1 MCRFVMKT
9 VSGLHQLCLAKVI
22 QTVNETFKERKLVLM
37 FSVTS
42 YGEGVFH
49 LSSGCL
55 VDA

>member
-1 MCRFVMKT
+1 
-9 VSGLHQLCLAKVI
+9 
-22 QTVNETFKERKLVLM
+22 M

-55 VDA
+55 VDAWQWEPVNTREISSSMMSRAEILVLA

>member
-1 MCRFVMKT
+1 MCQFVMKT